1 MSPWYYDN
9 PPSPRREAKAG
20 IKARSQRG
28 GIGETWWSRRFVSIL
43 ESFDMGARLTRG
55 RSYARTGQVM
65 DLQVRA
71 GLVSAKVQGSRTTP
85 YKVAIRL
92 PAFSESDWNLA
103 QEAMAGQAIFLAQLL
118 AGDMPTSIE
127 EAFQAARLSLF
138 PKGTRELQTD
148 CSCPDWANPCKHIAA
163 TYYILAEAFDQDP
176 WLIFQWRGR
185 TRDQIQERLTAYRQL
200 EPPGARKVA
209 PDLPVEE
216 LDTEGFWFR
225 GDCPRPLPSRDPR
238 WDTLLRQLGPAGTEM
253 AGREI
258 EQILAEILETASREV
273 TQRTGRAGPGGGS

>member
-1 MSPWYYDN
+1 MRPWYYDN

-28 GIGETWWSRRFVSIL
+28 DIGETWWSRRFVSIL

-55 RSYARTGQVM
+55 RSYARSGQVM

-71 GLVSAKVQGSRTTP
+71 GLVTAKVQGSRPTP

-92 PAFSESDWNLA
+92 PAFSEAEWILA
-103 QEAMAGQAIFLAQLL
+103 QEAMGGQAIFLAQLL

-138 PKGTRELQTD
+138 PQGTRELQTD

-185 TRDQIQERLTAYRQL
+185 TRDQIQERLAVHRQA
-200 EPPGARKVA
+200 EAPSVQKSA
-209 PDLPVEE
+209 PDLPVEK
-216 LDTEGFWFR
+216 LVPEGFWFR
-225 GDCPRPLPSRDPR
+225 GDCPRPQPSRGLR
-238 WDTLLRQLGPAGTEM
+238 WDTLLRQLGPAKTELG
-253 AGREI
+253 GRGI
-258 EQILAEILETASREV
+258 EDVLAEILETASKEAAHRLL
-273 TQRTGRAGPGGGS
+273 S